1 MKGEIR
7 NNAYLLLIPIDDQSQ
22 IAIGI
27 DWNTGQ
33 TSRIRYFIDDIGM
46 VRTREQSMSKAFEV
60 IQ

>member
-33 TSRIRYFIDDIGM
+33 TSHARVFTDDKGVDWIKGL
-46 VRTREQSMSKAFEV
+46 SMAKAFEV